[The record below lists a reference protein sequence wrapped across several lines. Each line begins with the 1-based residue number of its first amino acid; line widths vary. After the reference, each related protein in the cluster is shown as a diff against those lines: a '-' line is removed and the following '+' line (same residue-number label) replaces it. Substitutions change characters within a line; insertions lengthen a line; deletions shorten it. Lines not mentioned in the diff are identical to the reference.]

1 MPERPKPEQ
10 PVIEFESQAEFERWL
25 AEEHGRS
32 DGVWLKMAKKGSGI
46 STIGYAEAV
55 EVALC
60 YGWID
65 GQLKRVDD
73 DYFVQRFTPRRARSR
88 WSKINVRKAEDL
100 IAAGRMKS
108 PGLAEVERAK
118 ADGRWAAAYDS
129 PSTATVPDDLAVA
142 LQASPKAAAL
152 FEQLTSGQRYLILYQ
167 LQDAKRPETR
177 RRRIEKYVAMLERG
191 ERPG

>member
-1 MPERPKPEQ
+1 MPDQQ
-10 PVIEFESQAEFERWL
+10 PVIEFESQASFERWL
-25 AEEHGRS
+25 AKEHGRS

-73 DYFVQRFTPRRARSR
+73 DYFVQRFTPRRARSK
-88 WSKINVRKAEDL
+88 WSKINVRKAEAL
-100 IAAGRMKS
+100 IAAGRMKP

-129 PSTATVPDDLAVA
+129 PTTATVPDDLAGA
-142 LQASPKAAAL
+142 LRASPKAAAL